1 MLKTDTFTTVL
12 RSGKPTTR
20 TRTAAGVVCAAA
32 SCTLLLT
39 GCGDNAGQQ
48 SSSGSHASAS
58 ASSAGGTTGGLTE
71 DQRERQGLIP
81 ADKTGYR
88 KAASIAVHE
97 VPGGTLIESELKRDN
112 NGKPVWRT
120 TVAAKDGTKNEVD
133 VVAANGK
140 VAGSRTDPDQDSDD
154 KREVLNQLAEAKIS
168 SQKAVDTATGR
179 TKGTVTSVELEDT
192 DNGTTIRSVDIVTTN
207 DWNKT
212 TYDVNA
218 TNGKILRKHVDRD

>member
-1 MLKTDTFTTVL
+1 MLKTGTGTSVF
-12 RSGKPTTR
+12 RSGKPTTG

-32 SCTLLLT
+32 SCALLLT
-39 GCGDNAGQQ
+39 GCGDDTGKQ

-58 ASSAGGTTGGLTE
+58 ASSAEASGALTQ
-71 DQRERQGLIP
+71 DQRERAGLIP

-97 VPGGTLIESELKRDN
+97 VAGGTLTKSELKRDN
-112 NGKPVWRT
+112 NGKPVWRN

-133 VVAANGK
+133 VDAANGK
-140 VAGSRTDPDQDSDD
+140 VARSRIDPDQDSDD
-154 KREVLNQLAEAKIS
+154 KREVLHQLAEAKIS
-168 SQKAVDTATGR
+168 SQKAVDAVTGR
-179 TKGTVTSVELEDT
+179 TKGTVTSVELDDT
-192 DNGTTIRSVDIVTTN
+192 DNGTTIRSVDLVTTN

-218 TNGKILRKHVDRD
+218 TNGKVLRKHVDRD